1 MTQIFKCS
9 YCGVDC
15 KGLNGLAL
23 HNAMK
28 HGQVVGQTSA
38 GQPIDPIDHDRSSMI
53 GQTFNKTMIEPQP
66 LERRMDY
73 DELNARIY
81 QLESMLKIRQPQIQ
95 ASDDFDRVL
104 NQMTKVM
111 MIGQLSQSL
120 GSAKTNDALSIVK
133 FLDGREEETEEEP
146 ENPMNFI
153 ISALA
158 SKLLGVDLSGLKLPT
173 SQNTQNA
180 TFAKVPAG
188 VGKASPNPQPT
199 PVSIQ
204 KKEVENMQLLP
215 ESELLKMN
223 DYQIAE
229 MLKPNM
235 KIVKSMNLSKEQAY
249 QNVLSFYSNFPED
262 RFNKIWKMLNSE

>member
-95 ASDDFDRVL
+95 ASDDFDRVR
-104 NQMTKVM
+104 
-111 MIGQLSQSL
+111 I
-120 GSAKTNDALSIVK
+120 
-133 FLDGREEETEEEP
+133 R
-146 ENPMNFI
+146 
-153 ISALA
+153 
-158 SKLLGVDLSGLKLPT
+158 
-173 SQNTQNA
+173 
-180 TFAKVPAG
+180 
-188 VGKASPNPQPT
+188 
-199 PVSIQ
+199 
-204 KKEVENMQLLP
+204 
-215 ESELLKMN
+215 
-223 DYQIAE
+223 
-229 MLKPNM
+229 
-235 KIVKSMNLSKEQAY
+235 
-249 QNVLSFYSNFPED
+249 
-262 RFNKIWKMLNSE
+262 